1 MEGVLQKSSNEEW
14 CILKI
19 FIKTPVVEEVKFLGV
34 IFYRKLFLVPHLKC
48 VKKKKA
54 LKSLNI
60 LKLIGNTEWGADQKV
75 ILHLYRSLVTSKL
88 DYGCMVYGSARKSYL
103 QMLGPVHNQGR
114 RLCHGAFR
122 NSPVGSLYVDA
133 HEPCLGARRAKISLQ
148 FASKIWSLCKH
159 STHDAVFDNKRMEFD
174 AAFAHGVMGR
184 RIVPSWGW
192 THWSISRSTL
202 V

>member
-1 MEGVLQKSSNEEW
+1 MRSNFCGLYFTW
-14 CILKI
+14 SYSLYPILNV
-19 FIKTPVVEEVKFLGV
+19 F
-34 IFYRKLFLVPHLKC
+34 
-48 VKKKKA
+48 KKKKI

-60 LKLIGNTEWGADQKV
+60 LNLIGNTEWGADQKV

-103 QMLGPVHNQGR
+103 EMLGPAHTQDR

-148 FASKIWSLCKH
+148 FVSKIWSLPKH
-159 STHDAVFDNKRMEFD
+159 ATHDAVFDNKRMKFD
-174 AAFAHGVMGR
+174 AAFAHGAMGR

-192 THWSISRSTL
+192 THWAISRSSQCSTNG
-202 V
+202 VTKAVICAIMSVGWCI